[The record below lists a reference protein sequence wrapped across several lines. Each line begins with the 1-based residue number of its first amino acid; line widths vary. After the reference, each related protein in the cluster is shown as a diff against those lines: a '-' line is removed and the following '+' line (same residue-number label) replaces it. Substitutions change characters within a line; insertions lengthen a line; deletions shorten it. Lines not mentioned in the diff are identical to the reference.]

1 MKKIKDLDKLP
12 VKESIR
18 REHHKEKHC
27 MKIYDQGKCNYKIV
41 SRYIDRCLMKS
52 IGRNY
57 DKVKKH
63 ICERMCYNKITRYKH
78 NLVDSLI
85 SRYIGEGNKY
95 KYTIDSQGR
104 VQLSIKYAERK
115 RRWVEYNRKK
125 DEEDKNII

>member
-27 MKIYDQGKCNYKIV
+27 MKIYDQGKYNYKIV

-63 ICERMCYNKITRYKH
+63 ICERMSYNRLTRYEH

-85 SRYIGEGNKY
+85 SRYIGKGNKY

-104 VQLSIKYAERK
+104 VQFSIEYAERK
-115 RRWVEYNRKK
+115 RRWVE
-125 DEEDKNII
+125 